1 MKIKFLGLL
10 FGSLF
15 FSTALQAQEGEVQL
29 EGKQQLSLF
38 FHQDAAYAVRLRNKA
53 MSTVN
58 VRVTHRLSGSFVRGF
73 GLAAK
78 GKATVTVEAQ
88 EELLLENTAKRQA
101 TIQYA
106 LKKNKLKNDVAAT
119 SIRFQLFNSTKTA
132 IPLWIPGVMNPN
144 LSPNSK
150 STVSLKIGQIVYY
163 KSKGRK
169 QVLFEVDERILPDAV
184 IDVAA
189 LIQKLQH

>member
-10 FGSLF
+10 FSSLF

-29 EGKQQLSLF
+29 KGKQQLSLF

-53 MSTVN
+53 VSTVN
-58 VRVTHRLSGSFVRGF
+58 IRVMHRLSGAFIWGF
-73 GLAAK
+73 GLAPK
-78 GKATVTVEAQ
+78 GKATVTVEEQ

-101 TIQYA
+101 TIQYT

-119 SIRFQLFNSTKTA
+119 SIRFELFNSTKTV

-150 STVSLKIGQIVYY
+150 SSVTLKIGQILYY
-163 KSKGRK
+163 KSKGKKR
-169 QVLFEVDERILPDAV
+169 VLFEVDERISHDAV

-189 LIQKLQH
+189 LIQELQQ

>member
-10 FGSLF
+10 FSSLF
-15 FSTALQAQEGEVQL
+15 FSTALQAQEGKVQL

-38 FHQDAAYAVRLRNKA
+38 FNHDLAYAVRLRNKG

-58 VRVTHRLSGSFVRGF
+58 IRVMHRISSAFVRGF
-73 GLAAK
+73 GLAPK
-78 GKATVTVEAQ
+78 GNATVTVEAQ
-88 EELLLENTAKRQA
+88 EELLLENTSKRQA

-106 LKKNKLKNDVAAT
+106 LKKNMLKNEAVAT
-119 SIRFQLFNSTKTA
+119 SIRFQLLNSTKTD

-150 STVSLKIGQIVYY
+150 STVTLKIGQTVYY

-169 QVLFEVDERILPDAV
+169 KVLFEVDEHISPDAV

-189 LIQKLQH
+189 LIQKL

>member
-10 FGSLF
+10 FGSFF
-15 FSTALQAQEGEVQL
+15 FSATLQAQHGEVHL
-29 EGKQQLSLF
+29 GSKQQLSLF
-38 FHQDAAYAVRLRNKA
+38 FHRDTTYVVHLKNKA
-53 MSTVN
+53 KSAVN
-58 VRVTHRLSGSFVRGF
+58 VRVMHRLSGAFVRGF
-73 GLAAK
+73 GLTAK

-88 EELLLENTAKRQA
+88 EELLLENTAIQQA
-101 TIQYA
+101 TVQYT
-106 LKKNKLKNDVAAT
+106 LEKSKLINDAAVAR
-119 SIRFQLFNSTKTA
+119 IRFQLYNSSETA

-150 STVSLKIGQIVYY
+150 STVTLKIGQVVYY

-169 QVLFEVDERILPDAV
+169 QVLFEVDDRIAPNAV

-189 LIQKLQH
+189 LIQKLQQ

>member
-29 EGKQQLSLF
+29 DGKQQLSLF
-38 FHQDAAYAVRLRNKA
+38 FHQDAAYAVQLRNKA
-53 MSTVN
+53 ISTVN
-58 VRVTHRLSGSFVRGF
+58 VRVMHRLSGAFVRGF
-73 GLAAK
+73 GLASK
-78 GKATVTVEAQ
+78 GKATVTVEPQ
-88 EELLLENTAKRQA
+88 EELLLENTAKQQA

-132 IPLWIPGVMNPN
+132 IPLLIPGVMNPN

-150 STVSLKIGQIVYY
+150 STVTLKIGQIVYY

-169 QVLFEVDERILPDAV
+169 QELFKVDERILPDAV
-184 IDVAA
+184 VDVAA
-189 LIQKLQH
+189 LIQKLQQ

>member
-10 FGSLF
+10 FSSLF

-29 EGKQQLSLF
+29 EGKQQISLF

-58 VRVTHRLSGSFVRGF
+58 VRIMHRLSGAFVRGF
-73 GLAAK
+73 GLAPK
-78 GKATVTVEAQ
+78 GKATVTVEEQ

-101 TIQYA
+101 TIQYT

-150 STVSLKIGQIVYY
+150 STVSLKIGQILYY
-163 KSKGRK
+163 KSKGKKR
-169 QVLFEVDERILPDAV
+169 VLFEVDERISPDEV

-189 LIQKLQH
+189 LIQELQQ

>member
-15 FSTALQAQEGEVQL
+15 FSTALQAQKEEVQL

-53 MSTVN
+53 VSTVN
-58 VRVTHRLSGSFVRGF
+58 IRVMHRLSGAFIRGF
-73 GLAAK
+73 GLAPK
-78 GKATVTVEAQ
+78 GKATVTVEEQ

-101 TIQYA
+101 TIQYT

-119 SIRFQLFNSTKTA
+119 SIRFELFNSTKTV

-150 STVSLKIGQIVYY
+150 SSVTLKIGQILYY
-163 KSKGRK
+163 KSKGKKR
-169 QVLFEVDERILPDAV
+169 VLFEVDERISHDAV

-189 LIQKLQH
+189 LIQELQQ

>member
-10 FGSLF
+10 FSSLF
-15 FSTALQAQEGEVQL
+15 FSTILQAQEGEVQL

-58 VRVTHRLSGSFVRGF
+58 VRVMHHLSGAFVRGF
-73 GLAAK
+73 GLAPK
-78 GKATVTVEAQ
+78 GKATVTVETQ
-88 EELLLENTAKRQA
+88 EELLLENTTKRQA

-106 LKKNKLKNDVAAT
+106 LKKNKLKNDVSAT
-119 SIRFQLFNSTKTA
+119 SIRFQLFNSTKTT

-150 STVSLKIGQIVYY
+150 STVILKIGQIVYY

-169 QVLFEVDERILPDAV
+169 QVLFEVDERLLPDAV

-189 LIQKLQH
+189 LIQKLQQ